1 MQYRDHAG
9 LFMTGANAA
18 AADCFHAALNAYHC
32 YAGDAPAMIEAA
44 LDERPDFTMAHIL
57 KAYMNLV
64 GGTADEVL
72 VGMQAYE
79 AAQAL
84 PANER
89 EQGHLA
95 AITALLQGQLRT
107 AGRILEDV
115 AVAHPR
121 DGLALQAGHLLD
133 FLRGDSRM
141 LRDRIARAMPAWSPD
156 MPTYHAL
163 LGMLA
168 FGLEET
174 GYYERAEG
182 VGRKAVDLEPRN
194 GWAQH
199 AVAHVLEMQDRR
211 AEGVAWMRGNVDA
224 WTHESFFAIHNWWH
238 LALYHLGLGEI
249 EEVLALYDG
258 PIFGPRSEA
267 AFDLLDAAALLWR
280 LNLRGIDVGQRW
292 NDLADIYA
300 RRGGFGGYAFDDCH
314 AVVAFVGAGRLDE
327 AEAVLRIQSDVLAM
341 PIDNAEYVRDVG
353 IPLIEGFV
361 AFGRNDY
368 RTCVDR
374 LRLVRNGAARFGGS
388 HAQRDL
394 IDLTLLE
401 AAGRDRQHDLA
412 KALWAERSAAK
423 PLAKDEAAPLI
434 RAA

>member
-1 MQYRDHAG
+1 MHHRDHTG
-9 LFMTGANAA
+9 LFMTGANGKAL
-18 AADCFHAALNAYHC
+18 DSFHAALTAYHC
-32 YAGDAPAMIEAA
+32 YAGDAPTMIEDA
-44 LDERPDFTMAHIL
+44 LTERPDFTMAHIL
-57 KAYMNLV
+57 KAYMNLL
-64 GGTADEVL
+64 GGTADQIV
-72 VGMQAYE
+72 VGMQAYD

-115 AVAHPR
+115 AIAHPR
-121 DGLALQAGHLLD
+121 DALALQAGHLVD

-141 LRDRIARAMPAWSPD
+141 LRDRIARAMLAWAPD
-156 MPTYHAL
+156 MPSYHAM
-163 LGMLA
+163 LGMLS

-174 GYYERAEG
+174 GHYDRAEAM
-182 VGRKAVDLEPRN
+182 GRKAVELEPRN

-211 AEGVAWMRGNVDA
+211 AEGVAWMRRDVNA

-258 PIFGPRSEA
+258 PIFGPRSDA

-280 LNLRGIDVGQRW
+280 LNLRGVDVGHRW
-292 NDLADIYA
+292 TDLADIYA
-300 RRGGFGGYAFDDCH
+300 RRGGFGGYAFDDYH
-314 AVVAFVGAGRLDE
+314 AVIAFIGAGRQQE
-327 AEAVLRIQSDVLAM
+327 AEAVLRIQSEVLAA

-353 IPLIEGFV
+353 LPLIEGLI
-361 AFGRNDY
+361 AFGRGDY
-368 RTCVDR
+368 RTCIDR

-394 IDLTLLE
+394 IDLTLIE
-401 AAGRDRQHDLA
+401 AAGRDRQHGLA
-412 KALWAERSAAK
+412 KALWAERAAAK
-423 PLAKDEAAPLI
+423 PLAKDQAAPLTW
-434 RAA
+434 AA